1 MKLPLWVLLYISL
14 NVTAIAAVNLIAKTN
29 IAFL

>member
-1 MKLPLWVLLYISL
+1 MKLPLWALLYLAL
-14 NVTAIAAVNLIAKTN
+14 NVVAIAAVNLIAKTN